1 MPPTASPTGASGYE
15 LISVL
20 LAIGCAAGP
29 IFFGFMM
36 FKMGKIFLTKDEFA
50 SYKEMANRDRESIN
64 TRLSAIER
72 NTSVLLQRTAKNAL
86 KDE

>member
-1 MPPTASPTGASGYE
+1 MNPTGNPSNGYE

-36 FKMGKIFLTKDEFA
+36 FKMGKVFLTRNEFDA
-50 SYKEMANRDRESIN
+50 YKEMANRDRVNITE
-64 TRLSAIER
+64 RLSTIER
-72 NTSVLLQRTAKNAL
+72 NTTTLLQRTAKQAL
-86 KDE
+86 PDE